1 MTKRIL
7 VLVFGMAVVW
17 MVSCTSNYTKL
28 TKSTDKELKYKAAK
42 EYFAKRHYMKAYTLL
57 EDVAAYYKGTPESD
71 EVLFLLAESY
81 YRNKDYAMAHSYY
94 KTYTRTFPR
103 ENHAEEC
110 RFMMGKAL
118 YDQTPDYRLDQ
129 TNTREAISALEDY
142 EQLYPDGKHLDEA
155 NRLIGDMRDR
165 LAHKAYSNAKLYYNL
180 GNYLGN
186 NYVSAVVT
194 AENALKDFPE
204 SQYREDLSFLILQ
217 SKYQEAKKSIEAKR
231 TQRYI
236 DTVDEYVNFKS
247 QFPNGKHIREAEKI
261 YEDAKGYAKVD

>member
-1 MTKRIL
+1 
-7 VLVFGMAVVW
+7 
-17 MVSCTSNYTKL
+17 
-28 TKSTDKELKYKAAK
+28 
-42 EYFAKRHYMKAYTLL
+42 
-57 EDVAAYYKGTPESD
+57 
-71 EVLFLLAESY
+71 
-81 YRNKDYAMAHSYY
+81 
-94 KTYTRTFPR
+94 
-103 ENHAEEC
+103 
-110 RFMMGKAL
+110 MMGKAL

-142 EQLYPDGKHLDEA
+142 VQLYPDGKHLDEA

-247 QFPNGKHIREAEKI
+247 QFPNGKHIREAEK
-261 YEDAKGYAKVD
+261 YTRMPKDMPR

>member
-1 MTKRIL
+1 
-7 VLVFGMAVVW
+7 MAVVW

-81 YRNKDYAMAHSYY
+81 YRNNDYAMAHSYY

-142 EQLYPDGKHLDEA
+142 VQLYPDGKHLDEA

-217 SKYQEAKKSIEAKR
+217 SKYQQMVNSFEDKKKDRARATE
-231 TQRYI
+231 
-236 DTVDEYVNFKS
+236 DEYYNFVTDYPS
-247 QFPNGKHIREAEKI
+247 SKHRQAADRIKK
-261 YEDAKGYAKVD
+261 DVDKVLH

>member
-1 MTKRIL
+1 
-7 VLVFGMAVVW
+7 
-17 MVSCTSNYTKL
+17 
-28 TKSTDKELKYKAAK
+28 
-42 EYFAKRHYMKAYTLL
+42 
-57 EDVAAYYKGTPESD
+57 
-71 EVLFLLAESY
+71 
-81 YRNKDYAMAHSYY
+81 
-94 KTYTRTFPR
+94 
-103 ENHAEEC
+103 
-110 RFMMGKAL
+110 
-118 YDQTPDYRLDQ
+118 
-129 TNTREAISALEDY
+129 
-142 EQLYPDGKHLDEA
+142 
-155 NRLIGDMRDR
+155 MRDR